1 MLTDLEDAHE
11 FNPRQFCQRLCAYLP
26 NRPILKRLI
35 VNEALYTC
43 GGESRNI
50 YIVESGYAK
59 VLMLSQNARQCLLDI
74 RAHGD
79 MVGESCLVSGERLET
94 VIAMTPCVLRVIP
107 RREFLEIILKH
118 KLLEGSLQ
126 YLAAKLLEQ
135 QQIVS
140 YFVTADSEGRLAA
153 TLLRLARKLGKP
165 HGGRLVIDEK
175 ITQEELAE
183 IVGTT
188 RSRVGYFL
196 KRFRTAGLIERPSQA
211 ALMINEARLDEYLQA
226 WQ

>member
-1 MLTDLEDAHE
+1 MLTDPEDPTE
-11 FNPRQFCQRLCAYLP
+11 FDPRGFCKHLYTYVAGRSVVRRLL
-26 NRPILKRLI
+26 
-35 VNEALYTC
+35 VNEAVYMC
-43 GGESRNI
+43 GAENQNI
-50 YIVESGYAK
+50 YFVERGYLK

-74 RAHGD
+74 CTQGD
-79 MVGESCLVSGERLET
+79 IIGESCLLHGERVET
-94 VIAMTPCVLRVIP
+94 VIAMTACVLRVIP
-107 RREFLEIILKH
+107 RAEFLELIFKH
-118 KLLEGSLQ
+118 KLVEESLQ
-126 YLAAKLLEQ
+126 YLTAKLLEQ

-140 YFVTADSEGRLAA
+140 HFVMADSEGRLAA

-165 HGGRLVIDEK
+165 RDGRLMIDEK

-211 ALMINEARLDEYLQA
+211 ALLINEARLDAYLQS
-226 WQ
+226 WL